1 MITKLRRKRA
11 EGRVVRDERI
21 DVTRVGR
28 HYLARMYVGGELV
41 GEGACEHKRDTGWM
55 CAEMCRWYAKLGHG
69 FCLGFDSFSRMSVAA
84 RVRMWRKY
92 NAYPPTQPRGRII
105 ALPFR
110 GLPKLNKHALREK
123 G

>member
-11 EGRVVRDERI
+11 EGGVVRDERI

-41 GEGACEHKRDTGWM
+41 GEGACEHKRDTAWM
-55 CAEMCRWYAKLGHG
+55 CAEMCRWYEKCGHG
-69 FCLGFDSFSRMSVAA
+69 FVLGAERFSRMATKA
-84 RVRMWRKY
+84 RDRMWRKFK
-92 NAYPPTQPRGRII
+92 ADPPTPPRGRII